1 MGRGYASLWAED
13 APLCGRIKIRCYD
26 MGEATP
32 LGGGRI
38 RFFVDGLKSVVMIW
52 GEAMPL
58 CERILIR
65 CYDMGEAAP
74 LC

>member
-26 MGEATP
+26 MGRGYA
-32 LGGGRI
+32 
-38 RFFVDGLKSVVMIW
+38 SWW
-52 GEAMPL
+52 GEDTLL
-58 CERILIR
+58 CGRILIR

>member
-32 LGGGRI
+32 LCGRRI
-38 RFFVDGLKSVVMIW
+38 RLFVDGF
-52 GEAMPL
+52 
-58 CERILIR
+58 
-65 CYDMGEAAP
+65 
-74 LC
+74 